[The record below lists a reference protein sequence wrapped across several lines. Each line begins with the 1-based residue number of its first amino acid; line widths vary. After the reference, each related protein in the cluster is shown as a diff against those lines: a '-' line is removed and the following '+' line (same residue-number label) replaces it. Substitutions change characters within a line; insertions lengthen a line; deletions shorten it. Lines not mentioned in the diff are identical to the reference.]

1 MKQTNSAPTTTKDDG
16 SKLPYSA
23 PKLTVH
29 GDLRAITAAKGSKNS
44 EAGQPKTFSTGMS

>member
-1 MKQTNSAPTTTKDDG
+1 MKQTNSAPTTKKDDG

-29 GDLRAITAAKGSKNS
+29 GDLRTITAAKGGNKD
-44 EAGQPKTFSTGMS
+44 EAGQPKTFTTGMP